1 MLTRWTD
8 FDTTFAALDAFRR
21 RMDGLFDDYNRFVEE
36 EPQFGVSRLGVGPKW
51 PRMIID
57 DGGNELVLHAEV
69 PGLSEKDINININQN
84 VLTLAGDRKVDAP
97 EGYSVHRQERGS
109 YSFSRSFSLPCEV
122 DPEKASATVKEGI
135 LSISLAKAEAAK
147 PRQITVKA
155 S

>member
-21 RMDGLFDDYNRFVEE
+21 RMDGLFDDYNRFVVD
-36 EPQFGVSRLGVGPKW
+36 EPRLGLGAATW
-51 PRMIID
+51 PRMIVND
-57 DGGNELVLHAEV
+57 EGNELRLYAEV
-69 PGLSEKDINININQN
+69 PGLSEKDITLNRNQN
-84 VLTLAGDRKVDAP
+84 VLTLSGERKVEVP

-109 YSFSRSFSLPCEV
+109 FTFSRSFSLPCEV
-122 DPEKASATVKEGI
+122 DPEKANATVRDGI
-135 LSISLAKAEAAK
+135 LTIALAKAEAAK